1 MKKHSKTQTLFW
13 KIANYN
19 TFIMKFCDTSFNNVA
34 GIGLIFFM
42 QLIIV
47 FFSGYSLAILFNI
60 NWYLSIII
68 GSIFLIFFFFYI
80 KFSTLFF
87 KEDLN
92 KNRLLILFLCSIII
106 SFLIC
111 VPFLIKIFQAQIE
124 YVFYLNDGKLN
135 LTYSNKIWKLPYG
148 LYKVWLSPNSGM
160 VVFIL
165 SSCLYLLLLFI
176 FFYPYILIFQ
186 NKNTPYHKILKLYE
200 ERFIQE

>member
-1 MKKHSKTQTLFW
+1 MKKHSKTQTFFW

-47 FFSGYSLAILFNI
+47 FFSGYSSALLFNI
-60 NWYLSIII
+60 NWFLSITI
-68 GSIFLIFFFFYI
+68 GLIFLIFSFFYI

-111 VPFLIKIFQAQIE
+111 IPLLITIFQTQIE
-124 YVFYLNDGKLN
+124 YVFYLNDSKLN

-148 LYKVWLSPNSGM
+148 LYKVWVNTDTGI
-160 VVFIL
+160 VVFIINL
-165 SSCLYLLLLFI
+165 CLYMLLLFI
-176 FFYPYILIFQ
+176 FFYPYLLIFQ
-186 NKNTPYHKILKLYE
+186 NKNTLYCKILKIYE